1 MALTAAPLHRAPG
14 PGPSWDETIV
24 PALRARLEDESRV
37 LARRISAASLAS
49 SAGRSAS
56 ENHWDIYDAY
66 AAPDNDYPKPT
77 AIPRPSLSSQPQPTT
92 HTANYTSERER
103 PQPQVQTK
111 ATPTRKRTLSSPK
124 LPLPVPKSP
133 SLNVNGSG
141 GVGKTRIPV
150 ARARTGST
158 SSRATSANGLHAQG
172 GSSTP
177 DLGALTS
184 RAGAQRSPDLS
195 YPHSPQSNNSQSN
208 SYFAGS
214 PKEDA
219 GRPSMSSHLRRQTG
233 GGDDDVRASMES
245 DERPF
250 EHWYRG
256 EAARNGGVG
265 EYRVGRR
272 QEMLEIANYGHTPR
286 TTQNP
291 RAGGVNGSG
300 YTGEWVN
307 TSLRA
312 RRGSLDGRHRESFYL
327 DPDQAGGNV
336 MDEVLDLD
344 TGDSASEDV
353 HGRLS
358 SHGHGRKGHKPPPK
372 QEPEEQYEEYDD
384 DEDMG
389 GEEVDDDETWH
400 ATPKVAQPRTPTPTQ
415 MAQRSITTDATS
427 RTRAAPSPAPLGNR
441 SASTPS
447 PQPPRTTPNGRTPQN
462 GTPASASAT
471 AKRRAKSP
479 AAATPPNAKKAKAK
493 SPPSAAASARAANA
507 RPGGKGGE
515 DEKRRS
521 IAAYPELGDDGEA
534 DMSHAIPTWTQ
545 PAKVGNWDEV
555 VLPAVARK
563 KGLEGYV
570 RADGSPQP
578 KEEREQ
584 VIEPAPGTFGYDYSK
599 YKPGQRGGEEIPMD
613 EFGSQRPSDPDA
625 LAEEAAREDEMN
637 PDDPSSPKSP
647 TKREKALPPLKPS
660 ASMRRAM
667 QQPPSPAPFASY
679 VPHEGM
685 TMDTSQIPQP
695 QTPRVEQRVEEPESG
710 GCCKCVVM

>member
-1 MALTAAPLHRAPG
+1 M
-14 PGPSWDETIV
+14 

-37 LARRISAASLAS
+37 LARRISAASLS
-49 SAGRSAS
+49 SSQGVS

-66 AAPDNDYPKPT
+66 AGPDNDADYPKPT

-92 HTANYTSERER
+92 TTYTTQTTYST
-103 PQPQVQTK
+103 PQHAQAK

-124 LPLPVPKSP
+124 LPLVPKSP
-133 SLNVNGSG
+133 SLGVNGG
-141 GVGKTRIPV
+141 GKTRIPV

-158 SSRATSANGLHAQG
+158 SSRATSANGLHAAG

-177 DLGALTS
+177 DLGAIAS
-184 RAGAQRSPDLS
+184 RAGRTLDSS
-195 YPHSPQSNNSQSN
+195 YPHSPQSNNSGSN

-214 PKEDA
+214 PREEM

-233 GGDDDVRASMES
+233 GGEEDEVRASMES

-272 QEMLEIANYGHTPR
+272 QEMLEIANYGHAPR
-286 TTQNP
+286 TANP

-307 TSLRA
+307 TSLKA
-312 RRGSLDGRHRESFYL
+312 RRGSVGARPRESFHL

-353 HGRLS
+353 HDRLS
-358 SHGHGRKGHKPPPK
+358 SHGHGRGKGHKPPPP
-372 QEPEEQYEEYDD
+372 QQEEYEQ
-384 DEDMG
+384 DEEYG
-389 GEEVDDDETWH
+389 EEEVDEDETWH
-400 ATPKVAQPRTPTPTQ
+400 ATPKVAEPRTPTPTQ

-427 RTRAAPSPAPLGNR
+427 ATRSRATPSPLNNR

-493 SPPSAAASARAANA
+493 SPPSAARAANA
-507 RPGGKGGE
+507 RKGGKE
-515 DEKRRS
+515 EEEKRRS
-521 IAAYPELGDDGEA
+521 VAAYPELGSDDEA

-555 VLPAVARK
+555 RLMFNHYCWLGRDTFVWAPDSLLYVL
-563 KGLEGYV
+563 
-570 RADGSPQP
+570 SP
-578 KEEREQ
+578 
-584 VIEPAPGTFGYDYSK
+584 G
-599 YKPGQRGGEEIPMD
+599 
-613 EFGSQRPSDPDA
+613 
-625 LAEEAAREDEMN
+625 
-637 PDDPSSPKSP
+637 
-647 TKREKALPPLKPS
+647 LPPGYAYPI
-660 ASMRRAM
+660 
-667 QQPPSPAPFASY
+667 Y
-679 VPHEGM
+679 G
-685 TMDTSQIPQP
+685 
-695 QTPRVEQRVEEPESG
+695 
-710 GCCKCVVM
+710 